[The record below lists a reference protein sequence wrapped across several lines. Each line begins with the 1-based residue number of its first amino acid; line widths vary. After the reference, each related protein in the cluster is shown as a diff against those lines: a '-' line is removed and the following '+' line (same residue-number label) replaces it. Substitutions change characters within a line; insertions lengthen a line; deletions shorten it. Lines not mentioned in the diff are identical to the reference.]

1 MLNRGTNIFLS
12 VFAAAVVSHS
22 PVAVSQSA
30 ANFPDRP
37 INYVVTVPPGGAADF
52 VGRVFASALSEQVKQ
67 PVVVENKVGAS
78 GTIATAYVARA
89 KPDGYTILQAAISTH
104 GIGPHF
110 FKELSYDPFKD
121 FMSLGVIAEFPLVL
135 AVKAELPVNNVQD
148 LIALAKKNPG
158 QITFASAGVGSAPHL
173 TAEIFMAE
181 TGVKMLHVPYKGS
194 APAVRDLMG
203 GQVDIMFD
211 GLPSL
216 SSGLKSGKLKPIAAV
231 STQRNLAYPDLP
243 TFTELGYP
251 KMVSALWYIPM
262 VPAATPMA
270 IVNKL
275 NVDMVKALK
284 GSEFQKK
291 LEAGGAFLT
300 YTTPEATQKY
310 VQGDHARWGQVIKA
324 AGVPTTK

>member
-1 MLNRGTNIFLS
+1 MRDHGLKFCLTVATLVG
-12 VFAAAVVSHS
+12 VMAAPSLHA
-22 PVAVSQSA
+22 QSA
-30 ANFPDRP
+30 ANFPDRA

-52 VGRVFASALSEQVKQ
+52 VGRVFATALSGEVKQ

-89 KPDGYTILQAAISTH
+89 KPDGYTMLQAAISTH

-110 FKELSYDPFKD
+110 FKDLSYDPFKD

-135 AVKAELPVNNVQD
+135 AVKAELPVNTVQD
-148 LIALAKKNPG
+148 LINLAKKSPG
-158 QITFASAGVGSAPHL
+158 KITFASAGVGSAPHL

-231 STQRNLAYPDLP
+231 STKRNGAYPNMP
-243 TFTELGYP
+243 TFVELGYP

-262 VPAATPMA
+262 VPAGTPTD

-275 NVDMVKALK
+275 NVDFVKALK
-284 GSEFQKK
+284 GSDYEKK
-291 LEAGGAFLT
+291 LEAGGASLT
-300 YTTPEATQKY
+300 YVTPSATQKY
-310 VQGDHARWGQVIKA
+310 VQNDHARWGQVIKNS
-324 AGVPTTK
+324 GVPTTK